1 MRNTS
6 QQLLKSSR
14 PSAPLSFLLPPQWE
28 LCVRIRIPQPSWVFL
43 PYHLHLLKPT
53 MKVYR
58 TERIRGKRS
67 ATSAL
72 SLLKYL
78 SDHMDIRKPEGSHE
92 ALTYIQRKCVRL
104 GNRNQLT
111 TSVGASLAPGVLL
124 SDESKY
130 IQGLEYAWVV
140 SVAFSGWMGY
150 CQVC

>member
-1 MRNTS
+1 
-6 QQLLKSSR
+6 
-14 PSAPLSFLLPPQWE
+14 
-28 LCVRIRIPQPSWVFL
+28 
-43 PYHLHLLKPT
+43 
-53 MKVYR
+53 
-58 TERIRGKRS
+58 
-67 ATSAL
+67 
-72 SLLKYL
+72 
-78 SDHMDIRKPEGSHE
+78 MDIRKPEGSHE